1 MIRREWQAAIA
12 SVVLWSGAA
21 SAQAPALVPG
31 EAASVVTIRTA
42 GQPDRKLQV
51 LKTERLPDGKY
62 LTEVKDL
69 ASGAIFTIAD
79 TKPLGVPEATKLPV
93 GTPAAPATPT
103 LLPGTTVP
111 ATGGLPQAKARN
123 ADPLLGGSP
132 AAAAGT
138 TRPST
143 TPVQPEIPTL
153 VGRLKKTSAPAAATA
168 TPAAPSTQS
177 GVSKALFGDYNSV
190 PATQPTLAGRFSEPT
205 NAKPATTTVA
215 TAPAATPTLMGKL
228 FGDTSSA
235 PAQPLVASKPA
246 PTTTVAKAPTA
257 TVFRP
262 NAVPE
267 PVRTTAIAAP
277 VMPAVP
283 PVQTVAVATPKMVP
297 AQPVE
302 QVSLQPTSTD
312 PRDPNFHVVPVKAM
326 TMKQIEDL
334 VKDLRMHHKP
344 SQRVEAA
351 KALAASPMA
360 AMVEVRQILAEAS
373 YRDPEPVV
381 RANCIDLLA
390 KMQYDEPNYRKYVE
404 GLVNDDEPA
413 VQRAAKA
420 SMR

>member
-1 MIRREWQAAIA
+1 MTRREWQAAIA

-21 SAQAPALVPG
+21 FAQSPALVPG
-31 EAASVVTIRTA
+31 ETASVVTIRTA

-79 TKPLGVPEATKLPV
+79 TKPLGTPEATKLPV
-93 GTPAAPATPT
+93 STPAAAAATPT

-111 ATGGLPQAKARN
+111 STGGLPQARPRN

-138 TRPST
+138 TRPAA
-143 TPVQPEIPTL
+143 QPEIPTL
-153 VGRLKKTSAPAAATA
+153 VGRLKKTSTPATTTA
-168 TPAAPSTQS
+168 TPSTQS

-205 NAKPATTTVA
+205 NAKPTTTTVA
-215 TAPAATPTLMGKL
+215 TAPVASPTLMGKL
-228 FGDTSSA
+228 FGDSSSA
-235 PAQPLVASKPA
+235 PPQPLVASKPA
-246 PTTTVAKAPTA
+246 PTMTVAKAPTA

-267 PVRTTAIAAP
+267 PVRTAAIAPPLMPTMP
-277 VMPAVP
+277 VAQPIQP
-283 PVQTVAVATPKMVP
+283 VAVATPKIVP

-302 QVSLQPTSTD
+302 QVSLNPVSTD
-312 PRDPNFHVVPVKAM
+312 PRDPNFHVVPVKPM

-381 RANCIDLLA
+381 RANCIDLLT